1 MFSYKSVG
9 GECLSSSVSFYKT
22 KKIVYVFFILLAIII
37 IALIYFQDKKINL
50 VLKQDEIVTVIT
62 APNYN
67 EVEYLSSNI
76 EVEKLIDY
84 LNALEYKRVLM
95 NNSKGWQIYIKSR
108 SYSITIQSPY
118 IQINGFWY
126 KSKGLTLD
134 AISNFYNTQ
143 D

>member
-1 MFSYKSVG
+1 MRLT
-9 GECLSSSVSFYKT
+9 LSFFKT
-22 KKIVYVFFILLAIII
+22 KKNVYIFFFLLVMIIL
-37 IALIYFQDKKINL
+37 ALIYFQEKKINL
-50 VLKQDEIVTVIT
+50 VLKQDEIVTINT

-67 EVEYLSSNI
+67 EVEFLSSNS

-95 NNSKGWQIYIKSR
+95 NNSKGWQINIKSS

-126 KSKGLTLD
+126 KSEGLTLD
-134 AISNFYNTQ
+134 EISKFYMSQ

>member
-1 MFSYKSVG
+1 M
-9 GECLSSSVSFYKT
+9 
-22 KKIVYVFFILLAIII
+22 IIL
-37 IALIYFQDKKINL
+37 ALIYFQEKKINL
-50 VLKQDEIVTVIT
+50 VLKQDEIVTINT

-67 EVEYLSSNI
+67 EVEFLSSNS

-95 NNSKGWQIYIKSR
+95 NNSKGWQIYIKSS

-126 KSKGLTLD
+126 KSEGLTLD
-134 AISNFYNTQ
+134 EISKFYMSQ

>member
-1 MFSYKSVG
+1 LRLT
-9 GECLSSSVSFYKT
+9 LSFFKT
-22 KKIVYVFFILLAIII
+22 KKNVYIFFFLLVMIIL
-37 IALIYFQDKKINL
+37 ALIYFQEKKINL
-50 VLKQDEIVTVIT
+50 VLKQDEIVTINT

-67 EVEYLSSNI
+67 EVEFLSSNS

-95 NNSKGWQIYIKSR
+95 NNSKGWQINIKSS

-126 KSKGLTLD
+126 KSEGLTLD
-134 AISNFYNTQ
+134 EISKFYMSQ